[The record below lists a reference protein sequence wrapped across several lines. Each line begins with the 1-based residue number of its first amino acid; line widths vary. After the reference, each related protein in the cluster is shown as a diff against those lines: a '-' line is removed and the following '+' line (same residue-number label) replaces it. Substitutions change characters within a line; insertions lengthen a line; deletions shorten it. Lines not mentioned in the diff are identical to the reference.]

1 MKRFLVAIDGSSAS
15 LRALAAAV
23 ELARHAP
30 GASLHLV
37 HCHEAPDLYGELAI
51 YVPRAKMAKLQRAHS
66 EDILKRAE
74 ARLRGARVRHTREI
88 LTGPIARTIAARAD
102 KLKCDAIVM
111 GRHGDTTLGDVLA
124 GSVARKVLHASK
136 LPVLLVR

>member
-1 MKRFLVAIDGSSAS
+1 MKKFLVAIDGSNAS

-23 ELARHAP
+23 ELAKQVP
-30 GASLHLV
+30 GSTLHLV
-37 HCHEAPDLYGELAI
+37 HCHDAPDVYGEIAI
-51 YVPRAKMAKLQRAHS
+51 YVPREKMAKLQRAHS

-74 ARLRGARVRHTREI
+74 AKLRGSRVRHTREV
-88 LTGPIARTIAARAD
+88 LSGPIAATIARRAE

-111 GRHGDTTLGDVLA
+111 GRHGKTTLGDVLM
-124 GSVARKVLHASK
+124 GSVAQKVMHASK